1 MYNNKLYCLH
11 EAALPLECRMHRDG
25 RLTYIGHETF
35 DSALDYPFT
44 AHPLKDGEDLLFH
57 SYTTDETVR

>member
-1 MYNNKLYCLH
+1 
-11 EAALPLECRMHRDG
+11 MHRDG